1 MTGIEAGSAGLEG
14 ACRAREGRLGAATKG
29 RGGGRVPDRLGR
41 WRRLPGPV
49 LRAARVPTDAV

>member
-14 ACRAREGRLGAATKG
+14 ACRAREGPLGAATKEEMVASPG
-29 RGGGRVPDRLGR
+29 RQAGR

-49 LRAARVPTDAV
+49 LQAARVPTDAV